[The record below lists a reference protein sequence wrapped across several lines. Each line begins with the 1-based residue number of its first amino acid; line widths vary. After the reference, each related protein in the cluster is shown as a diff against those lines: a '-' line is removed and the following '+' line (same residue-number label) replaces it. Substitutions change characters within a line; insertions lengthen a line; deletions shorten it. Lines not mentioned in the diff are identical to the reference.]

1 MIEIKDLSKTF
12 AVGKGKT
19 KTTTVVLTDVSFEI
33 GDGKKVGLIGK
44 SGEGKSTIANVL
56 CGAVAPSGGNVYKD
70 GKPLWNEK
78 GKYDRRLGKEIQIVP
93 QQPLLALDPMQRSGD
108 AVKEAL
114 ISLKHAL
121 YGKDAKEKA
130 LQLFD
135 TVGLERT
142 LWNRLP
148 LHLSGGQAQRLVI
161 ARALATRPALIVSD
175 ESTSML
181 DPATSR
187 NVLELYDKLVKTL
200 GISVLFISHDLDTVK
215 EFCDEI
221 YLLQDGAASKTKV

>member
-1 MIEIKDLSKTF
+1 MIELKNLSKTF
-12 AVGKGKT
+12 TVGKGKT
-19 KTTTVVLTDVSFEI
+19 KTTTVALTDVSFEI

-44 SGEGKSTIANVL
+44 SGEGKSTIANIL

-70 GKPLWNEK
+70 GKTLWNEK

-108 AVKEAL
+108 VVKEAL
-114 ISLKHAL
+114 ISSKHAR
-121 YGKDAKEKA
+121 YGKDAQEKA

-161 ARALATRPALIVSD
+161 ARALATEPTLLISD

-181 DPATSR
+181 DPSTSQSIL
-187 NVLELYDKLVKTL
+187 NLYDRLVGTL
-200 GISVLFISHDLDTVK
+200 GISVLFISHDVATVK
-215 EFCDEI
+215 SFCDEI
-221 YLLQDGAASKTKV
+221 YLLKDGSVTKE

>member
-1 MIEIKDLSKTF
+1 MIEIKDLFKTF
-12 AVGKGKT
+12 TVGKNKNAS
-19 KTTTVVLTDVSFEI
+19 VVLNGVSLEI

-114 ISLKHAL
+114 ISSKHAR

-161 ARALATRPALIVSD
+161 ARALATRPSLIVSD

-181 DPATSR
+181 DPSTSQSI
-187 NVLELYDKLVKTL
+187 LDLYDSLVDTL
-200 GISVLFISHDLDTVK
+200 GISVLFISHDVATVK
-215 EFCDEI
+215 DFCDEI
-221 YLLQDGAASKTKV
+221 YLLKNGVVTKE